1 MMTDVGAC
9 RVSLQVISEL
19 GLAKCSNTLIG
30 GSDPLFVMKG
40 LSGGERKRLTIATEF
55 LLCPSVIFL
64 DEPTSGLDR

>member
-1 MMTDVGAC
+1 
-9 RVSLQVISEL
+9 VISEL
-19 GLAKCSNTLIG
+19 GLSKCADTVIG

-40 LSGGERKRLTIATEF
+40 LSGGERKRLTIATEL